1 MEEQRQKQLK
11 LGRKF
16 QRELSARRF
25 NPEVGEDN
33 IQDEK
38 SYINDGAKDGEEG
51 NDVIDHHDGEDSDG
65 DYTEDTSN
73 LSAKDFKKKTKLSC
87 SVSKEQDPKK
97 HMALVSKR
105 TQTEV

>member
-65 DYTEDTSN
+65 DTQKIHPIFQQKILRKRQSCPVQF
-73 LSAKDFKKKTKLSC
+73 LRSKT
-87 SVSKEQDPKK
+87 PKNTW
-97 HMALVSKR
+97 L
-105 TQTEV
+105 